1 LVLTFILWIV
11 GNGFA
16 VAQSGAKPNLFIVS
30 VGVSTYR
37 DAHLNL
43 KYAHKD
49 AHDLADAWR
58 NQTDLYDVREVKT
71 LINEQATRANVRA
84 ALSGLRGK
92 VSPSS
97 FLVFTL
103 FWSWP

>member
-1 LVLTFILWIV
+1 MLALWASV
-11 GNGFA
+11 YEPAFA
-16 VAQSGAKPNLFIVS
+16 QTVAKPNLFIVS

-37 DAHLNL
+37 DSRLNL

-49 AHDLADAWR
+49 ALDLAEAWR
-58 NQTDLYDVREVKT
+58 SQTDLYDVRDVKT

-92 VSPSS
+92 VSPSVS
-97 FLVFTL
+97 
-103 FWSWP
+103 